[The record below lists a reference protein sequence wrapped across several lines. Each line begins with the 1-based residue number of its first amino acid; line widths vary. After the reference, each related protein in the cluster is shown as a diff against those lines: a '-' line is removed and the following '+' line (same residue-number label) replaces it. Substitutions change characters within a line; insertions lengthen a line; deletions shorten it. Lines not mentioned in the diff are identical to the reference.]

1 MFFLKEGLFHV
12 LDWNA
17 YDHVLF
23 LIALAVVYD
32 FKNWKSIL
40 WLISLFTIGHTIT
53 LILAAYKV
61 VSVSSS
67 WIEFL
72 IPVTIIITALVNIF
86 YAGNTAKQ
94 AKTNTNL
101 FFALFFGLIHGL
113 GFSGYFRM
121 LVGSSSTKFLS
132 LLEFALGI
140 EFAQILIVI
149 VILILGFVFQKIF
162 RFSKR
167 DWVLIISSIGFS
179 HLYSILSQL
188 FIHSYRESFVKE
200 SVINLTHFELISEP
214 CSLRTAF
221 L

>member
-53 LILAAYKV
+53 LVLAAYKV
-61 VSVSSS
+61 VSVSTE

-72 IPVTIIITALVNIF
+72 IPVTILITALVNIF

-121 LVGSSSTKFLS
+121 LVGNSSTKFIS

-140 EFAQILIVI
+140 EIAQIIIVI
-149 VILILGFVFQKIF
+149 VILFLGFVFQKIF

-167 DWVLIISSIGFS
+167 DWVLIISSI
-179 HLYSILSQL
+179 
-188 FIHSYRESFVKE
+188 
-200 SVINLTHFELISEP
+200 VIGIVLPMLKNTYFW
-214 CSLRTAF
+214 
-221 L
+221 

>member
-1 MFFLKEGLFHV
+1 MDNFIFFLKEGLFHV

-32 FKNWKSIL
+32 FKNWKKVL
-40 WLISLFTIGHTIT
+40 WLITLFTIGHTLT

-61 VSVSSS
+61 VVINTS

-72 IPVTIIITALVNIF
+72 IPVTIIITALFNIF
-86 YAGNTAKQ
+86 YARNTTKQ
-94 AKTNTNL
+94 TKTNINL

-121 LVGSSSTKFLS
+121 LIGNSQSKLIP

-140 EFAQILIVI
+140 EIAQIIIVFI
-149 VILILGFVFQKIF
+149 ILMLGFIFQSIF

-167 DWVLIISSIGFS
+167 DWILIISSI
-179 HLYSILSQL
+179 
-188 FIHSYRESFVKE
+188 
-200 SVINLTHFELISEP
+200 VIGTTFPMLQKAIFW
-214 CSLRTAF
+214 
-221 L
+221 